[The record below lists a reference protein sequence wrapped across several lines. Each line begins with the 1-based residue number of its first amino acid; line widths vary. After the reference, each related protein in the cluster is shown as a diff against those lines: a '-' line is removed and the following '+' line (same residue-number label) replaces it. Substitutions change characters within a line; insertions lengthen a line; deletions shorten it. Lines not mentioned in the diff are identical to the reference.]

1 MPKTSAGLL
10 MYRRRG
16 GVLEVLLVH
25 PGGPFWSKKDLG
37 AWSLPKGEMTAGED
51 PLTVA
56 QREFEEETGFRAE
69 GSVVD
74 LGSIRQKGGKT
85 VRAWAVAG
93 DLDPAAIRS
102 NTFTMEYP
110 PRSGRMREFPEVD
123 RAAFFGIDEAKTRI
137 NPAQVPLLERLE
149 RLLKG
154 TTAFDI

>member
-1 MPKTSAGLL
+1 